1 MSKESK
7 KNTEDTKESTTPAR
21 AQVIEE
27 YRKDI
32 ADEICAEL
40 SDGVSLRT
48 VLKNRNNSPSAKTW
62 FRWMREND
70 ELRKSYQLA
79 KEEAADAMA
88 EDILVISD
96 DSTNDWMDR
105 EYGKGNVVRVT
116 DPEAL
121 QRSKLRVDTR
131 KFLMAKMKPKRY
143 GDKLDITSDNKQ
155 LPTPIFG
162 GLSTKGKNK

>member
-1 MSKESK
+1 
-7 KNTEDTKESTTPAR
+7 
-21 AQVIEE
+21 
-27 YRKDI
+27 
-32 ADEICAEL
+32 
-40 SDGVSLRT
+40 
-48 VLKNRNNSPSAKTW
+48 
-62 FRWMREND
+62 
-70 ELRKSYQLA
+70 
-79 KEEAADAMA
+79 MA